1 MNVRLEGSDKPAA
14 IPRGF
19 DFSHIIGYN
28 RGLSGVIEN
37 LKRVLGIPINV
48 LITGESGTGKELIAR
63 ALHDAD
69 PTRCDRPFVAI
80 NAAAIPEQL
89 VDAELFGH
97 SKGAFS
103 GAHTARDGCF
113 AEANGG
119 TLFLDEIGEMPLAMQ
134 PKLLRVLE
142 SKLIRRLGES
152 KEIGLDLR
160 VVAATNL
167 NLQSAMLEQQFRPDL
182 FFRLAEYE
190 IALPPLRERASDIP
204 LLAVDVLQRYKTRY
218 GRHGVERFSDE
229 AMAWMR
235 RNPWRANNVRE
246 LSAAIK
252 RAILNCTGTIVEIV
266 HLTGPQESPPP
277 MSPVE
282 VHKGQLREALQECS
296 GNIAATARTLGM
308 SRSTLYDRLKRL
320 GIQHLQGAAE

>member
-1 MNVRLEGSDKPAA
+1 MNGRVESEKPAA
-14 IPRGF
+14 THRGF
-19 DFSHIIGYN
+19 DFSHIIGYD
-28 RGLSGVIEN
+28 RGLSGVVESVR
-37 LKRVLGIPINV
+37 RVLGIPINV
-48 LITGESGTGKELIAR
+48 LIAGESGTGKELIAR
-63 ALHDAD
+63 AVHDAD
-69 PTRCDRPFVAI
+69 PTRCAHPFVAI

-89 VDAELFGH
+89 VEAELFGH

-103 GAHTARDGCF
+103 GAHAARDGCF

-119 TLFLDEIGEMPLAMQ
+119 TLFLDEIGEMPLAIQ
-134 PKLLRVLE
+134 PKLLRALE
-142 SKLIRRLGES
+142 AKVIRRLGES

-204 LLAVDVLQRYKTRY
+204 LLALDFLHRYKTRY
-218 GRHGVERFSDE
+218 GRQGVEGFSDE
-229 AMAWMR
+229 AMVWMR

-252 RAILNCTGTIVEIV
+252 RAILNCTGQVIEIAD
-266 HLTGPQESPPP
+266 LAGLQQPPP
-277 MSPVE
+277 SASSADVD
-282 VHKGQLREALQECS
+282 KGQLREALQECS

-308 SRSTLYDRLKRL
+308 SRSTLHDRLKRF
-320 GIQHLQGAAE
+320 GIQHLEGVAE